1 MGDGRRVVV
10 VGGGISGLAAA
21 YALRRDG
28 PADLRVTVVEG
39 ADRLGGKLRVSD
51 VGGLPVDEG
60 AETFLARAPEGVA
73 LAAAVGLGG
82 ELVHPATTV
91 ASVVVGGVPYP
102 LPAGTL
108 LGVPA
113 DAGALRASGVLDAAA
128 LAAVAAEAH
137 AGTPPEPLGADAA
150 VGEYVGRRLGRQ
162 VVDRLV
168 DPLLGGVYAG
178 RADRLSLR
186 ATMPGLAAALD
197 AGPPSLTA
205 AVRSAL
211 DAGPPSL
218 TAAVRSA
225 LDAAGTGTGPVFAT
239 LRGGLGAL
247 PAAVA
252 AASGAEVRLGL
263 PVRAVERSAGGF
275 RLIAGP
281 VPAPTAL
288 DADAVVVAVPA
299 GKAAPLLRGLAP
311 AAAADLAAI
320 DYASIAIVT
329 LAYPAAAASTL
340 AGSGLLVPAGEGRAV
355 KAVTYSSVKWAH
367 LAGADLAVIRASV
380 GRHGEEWVL
389 HRDDADLAA
398 LVATDVAALTGV
410 AGPVATRVSRWGGAL
425 PQYAVGHRDRVA
437 RIRAAV
443 AAVPGLAV
451 CGAAYDGVGVPACV
465 RSGYEA
471 AARVLDA
478 LSAPAAGG
486 GH

>member
-1 MGDGRRVVV
+1 MGTDGTSSGVAGGRRVVV

-82 ELVHPATTV
+82 ELVHPATTA

-150 VGEYVGRRLGRQ
+150 VGEYVGRRLGPQ

-186 ATMPGLAAALD
+186 ATMPGLAAA
-197 AGPPSLTA
+197 
-205 AVRSAL
+205 V

-329 LAYPAAAASTL
+329 LAYPAAAATTL

>member
-186 ATMPGLAAALD
+186 ATMPGLAAAVD

-211 DAGPPSL
+211 D
-218 TAAVRSA
+218 
-225 LDAAGTGTGPVFAT
+225 AGTGTGPVFAT